1 MPLYCPIFP
10 NEQNPCNNHSCLFYR
25 NEGCAIVLAA
35 TISDENRTKIA
46 ELNQKIDNLNY
57 DIQEIKQKLFR

>member
-10 NEQNPCNNHSCLFYR
+10 NEQNPCNNHKCLFYR

-35 TISDENRTKIA
+35 TLADENRININK
-46 ELNQKIDNLNY
+46 LNQKIDNLDN
-57 DIQEIKQKLFR
+57 DIQEIKRKLSH